1 MIEHNAQQRPVVVH
15 LRRVAAEEGMPEKYG
30 IKITYIDTQETAE
43 EIVPEVN
50 STGACL
56 ALLKYGNIDNQVMAD
71 VTAMVNTLPE
81 AKLHAVWLQTEQAH
95 NLCMELMDK
104 AADPANLTPAEDEQ
118 LGEIIASLG
127 HDILCIV
134 SRRNKCEEVREEERW
149 EENKLDMVRSIVA
162 DIVMN
167 RINGANDGDT
177 GKVALTCYMD
187 STGVQRKAAEAIMMK
202 HPMLAILA
210 LAAME
215 SGMSPEEFASLLKE
229 PEKE

>member
-1 MIEHNAQQRPVVVH
+1 MIDHNAQQRPVVVH

-56 ALLKYGNIDNQVMAD
+56 VLLKYGNIDNQVMAD

-95 NLCMELMDK
+95 KLCMELMDK
-104 AADPANLTPAEDEQ
+104 AADPANPTPAEDEQ
-118 LGEIIASLG
+118 LADIISTLG

-167 RINGANDGDT
+167 RINGANDADT

-187 STGVQRKAAEAIMMK
+187 STGIQRKAAEAIMMK
-202 HPMLAILA
+202 HPMIALLA

>member
-81 AKLHAVWLQTEQAH
+81 AKLHAVRLQTEQAH
-95 NLCMELMDK
+95 KLCMELMDK
-104 AADPANLTPAEDEQ
+104 AADPANLTPAEDEE
-118 LGEIIASLG
+118 LGDIITGLG

-149 EENKLDMVRSIVA
+149 EENRLDMVRSIVA
-162 DIVMN
+162 DVVMN

-177 GKVALTCYMD
+177 GKIALTCYMD
-187 STGVQRKAAEAIMMK
+187 STGVQRKAAEAVMMK

-215 SGMSPEEFASLLKE
+215 SGMSPEEFGALLAGA
-229 PEKE
+229 EKK